1 MRKVKEIFPG
11 LVVSVGIISILLGR
25 FIPKLGAAT
34 IAIFL
39 GMFVGNLFLNQDI
52 FQKGYKF
59 SETDLL
65 SYSIVLLGATL
76 SVSTLME
83 LGIGGITF
91 IVVQMT
97 ITIIGALYIGK
108 KLGFGQNFRFMMA
121 SGNAVCGSSA
131 IAATAPVIDADDKEK
146 GIVITIVNVTGIF
159 LMFLLPLI
167 ANLLY
172 NLEPMKTSGLIGGT
186 LQSVGQVVASGA
198 MVSEEVKDL
207 ATIFKIVRVILLVV
221 VVLIFGHLKH
231 KTNEEI
237 VEEEIEDV
245 KKGKVKVP
253 WYVIG
258 FFITCAL
265 FSEKIAN
272 RIFELT
278 HRTNEIFGK
287 FLSGK
292 IIDSA
297 IIGVLSF
304 VVFSIFKIPYTL
316 LISVIIG
323 VTNIIPFFGPFI
335 GAIPSF
341 IIILFVSPTKALIF
355 LILIFIIQQIDGN
368 IIGPKILGDSI
379 GISAFWILFAIL
391 VAGEFMGLVGMIIG
405 VPVFAIIYSVIKE
418 DVEYKLKNKDL
429 PTETKDYMNKM

>member
-1 MRKVKEIFPG
+1 
-11 LVVSVGIISILLGR
+11 
-25 FIPKLGAAT
+25 
-34 IAIFL
+34 
-39 GMFVGNLFLNQDI
+39 
-52 FQKGYKF
+52 
-59 SETDLL
+59 
-65 SYSIVLLGATL
+65 
-76 SVSTLME
+76 ME

-237 VEEEIEDV
+237 VEEEIKDV

-265 FSEKIAN
+265 FSIGIISPALSDVCKAVSN
-272 RIFELT
+272 KL
-278 HRTNEIFGK
+278 EIFALAAIGLKVNVKDLIKQGK
-287 FLSGK
+287 VVSLYGLFV
-292 IIDSA
+292 
-297 IIGVLSF
+297 GVLQIISA
-304 VVFSIFKIPYTL
+304 VILISIFI
-316 LISVIIG
+316 V
-323 VTNIIPFFGPFI
+323 
-335 GAIPSF
+335 
-341 IIILFVSPTKALIF
+341 
-355 LILIFIIQQIDGN
+355 
-368 IIGPKILGDSI
+368 
-379 GISAFWILFAIL
+379 
-391 VAGEFMGLVGMIIG
+391 
-405 VPVFAIIYSVIKE
+405 
-418 DVEYKLKNKDL
+418 
-429 PTETKDYMNKM
+429 

>member
-11 LVVSVGIISILLGR
+11 LVVSVSVGIISILLGR

-237 VEEEIEDV
+237 KDV

-265 FSEKIAN
+265 FSIGIISPALSDVCKAVSN
-272 RIFELT
+272 KL
-278 HRTNEIFGK
+278 EIFALAAIGLKVNVKDLIKQGK
-287 FLSGK
+287 AVSLYGLFV
-292 IIDSA
+292 
-297 IIGVLSF
+297 GVLQIISA
-304 VVFSIFKIPYTL
+304 VILISIFI
-316 LISVIIG
+316 V
-323 VTNIIPFFGPFI
+323 
-335 GAIPSF
+335 
-341 IIILFVSPTKALIF
+341 
-355 LILIFIIQQIDGN
+355 
-368 IIGPKILGDSI
+368 
-379 GISAFWILFAIL
+379 
-391 VAGEFMGLVGMIIG
+391 
-405 VPVFAIIYSVIKE
+405 
-418 DVEYKLKNKDL
+418 
-429 PTETKDYMNKM
+429 